1 MAAKDLF
8 LEELDKEAWN
18 CIVGN
23 LAKVVEE
30 GELCRLSADAL
41 ATIIASD
48 QITCE
53 EEQVHLLQINSHEI
67 VVRRFSSPRCGSLF
81 SLGPQSQEMDLRGRR
96 WPSLLP
102 RT

>member
-1 MAAKDLF
+1 MYISFLDLSHLQWLAAQLDASNAIGFWLAAKDLF

-18 CIVGN
+18 YIMDN

-48 QITCE
+48 QISCE
-53 EEQVHLLQINSHEI
+53 EEQVHLLQILS
-67 VVRRFSSPRCGSLF
+67 
-81 SLGPQSQEMDLRGRR
+81 
-96 WPSLLP
+96 
-102 RT
+102 

>member
-1 MAAKDLF
+1 M
-8 LEELDKEAWN
+8 EELDKEAWDF
-18 CIVGN
+18 IVGN

-53 EEQVHLLQINSHEI
+53 EEQVHLLQINSSFLVLVFQVWIALQSWASE
-67 VVRRFSSPRCGSLF
+67 SGDGS
-81 SLGPQSQEMDLRGRR
+81 QRQEVAFFTAKNLTNLSTLNRM
-96 WPSLLP
+96 
-102 RT
+102 

>member
-18 CIVGN
+18 YIMDK

-48 QITCE
+48 QISCE
-53 EEQVHLLQINSHEI
+53 EEQVHLLQIMS
-67 VVRRFSSPRCGSLF
+67 
-81 SLGPQSQEMDLRGRR
+81 
-96 WPSLLP
+96 
-102 RT
+102 

>member
-1 MAAKDLF
+1 MPAGDFECVSFLDLSHLQWLAAQLDASNAIGFWLAAKDLF
-8 LEELDKEAWN
+8 LEELDKEAWD

-30 GELCRLSADAL
+30 GELCGLSADAL

-53 EEQVHLLQINSHEI
+53 EEQVHLLQIN
-67 VVRRFSSPRCGSLF
+67 
-81 SLGPQSQEMDLRGRR
+81 
-96 WPSLLP
+96 
-102 RT
+102 

>member
-1 MAAKDLF
+1 M
-8 LEELDKEAWN
+8 EELDKEAWN

-53 EEQVHLLQINSHEI
+53 EEQVHLLQIN
-67 VVRRFSSPRCGSLF
+67 
-81 SLGPQSQEMDLRGRR
+81 
-96 WPSLLP
+96 
-102 RT
+102 

>member
-41 ATIIASD
+41 ATFSD
-48 QITCE
+48 DA
-53 EEQVHLLQINSHEI
+53 L
-67 VVRRFSSPRCGSLF
+67 RFH
-81 SLGPQSQEMDLRGRR
+81 QTGRQ
-96 WPSLLP
+96 PTTAQLCISV
-102 RT
+102 TANIF

>member
-41 ATIIASD
+41 AIASD
-48 QITCE
+48 QISCE
-53 EEQVHLLQINSHEI
+53 EEQVHLLQIMS
-67 VVRRFSSPRCGSLF
+67 
-81 SLGPQSQEMDLRGRR
+81 
-96 WPSLLP
+96 
-102 RT
+102 

>member
-18 CIVGN
+18 YIMDN

-48 QITCE
+48 QINCE
-53 EEQVHLLQINSHEI
+53 EEQAHLLQIMS
-67 VVRRFSSPRCGSLF
+67 
-81 SLGPQSQEMDLRGRR
+81 
-96 WPSLLP
+96 
-102 RT
+102 